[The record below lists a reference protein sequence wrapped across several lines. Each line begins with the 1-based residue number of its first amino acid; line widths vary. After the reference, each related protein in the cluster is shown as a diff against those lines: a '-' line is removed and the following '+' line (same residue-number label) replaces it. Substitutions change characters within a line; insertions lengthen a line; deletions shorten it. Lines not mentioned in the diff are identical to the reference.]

1 MTLKTAMMAAAAA
14 VVVAASPAFAAG
26 PYPTTHESRVRNY
39 GTYNYGPPR
48 ATIETPATTGG
59 GSIGYDNHLT
69 KNY

>member
-1 MTLKTAMMAAAAA
+1 MTLKTAMMAAVAA

-26 PYPTTHESRVRNY
+26 PYPTIHENRVRDY
-39 GTYNYGPPR
+39 DTYNYIPPPG
-48 ATIETPATTGG
+48 TVETPATTGG